1 MEWDFMENSVVA
13 DAAAVPEQFRGYYV
27 EGEDGKFKLDDKVR
41 PLAEAYSGV
50 SKRAKKLE
58 TEKSQAN
65 KQAADRRGELES
77 FKTLVDELGL
87 EVPDGVDPK
96 DTPSVIR
103 TAFEDLTNRVKNGKD
118 IKVNMEKVQQEA
130 DKKIAQINEQA
141 EQRVQAMQ
149 ASLHRYMVGSDAT
162 TALAEAGVVEKGTA
176 LLMPQIMKDA
186 RVLQDEDGSYVVRI
200 IDENGDARSDGRGGF
215 MTVKDRVTE
224 LKSEYPIAFKS
235 ETPAG
240 TGTPPRSQQKAAPRQ
255 GEEKSSVQK
264 ISAGLTALRR

>member
-1 MEWDFMENSVVA
+1 MEWDFNENSVVT
-13 DAAAVPEQFRGYYV
+13 DVNAVPEQFRGYYE
-27 EGEDGKFKLDDKVR
+27 EGEDGKFNLSESIR

-65 KQAADRRGELES
+65 KQAADRRGELDT
-77 FKTLVDELGL
+77 FKSLVDELGL
-87 EVPDGVDPK
+87 EVPDGIDPK
-96 DTPSVIR
+96 DTPAVIR

-130 DKKIAQINEQA
+130 DRKIAQVTEQA
-141 EQRVQAMQ
+141 EQRVAQMQ
-149 ASLHRYMVGSDAT
+149 SSLQEYMVGRDAA

-176 LLMPQIMKDA
+176 LLMPQIMRDA
-186 RVLQDEDGSYVVRI
+186 RVLQDEDGKFVVRI
-200 IDENGDARSDGRGGF
+200 VDENGDARSNGRGGF
-215 MTVKDRVTE
+215 MSVADRVTE
-224 LKSEYPIAFKS
+224 LKGEYPIAFKS

-264 ISAGLTALRR
+264 ISAGLGSLRR